1 MTEGMRPALRVLLVE
16 DEALIAM
23 MAEDMI
29 DSIGHSVVRTATT
42 LNEALAACADGDFEV
57 ALLDVNL
64 NGDTSMAVATALK
77 ARGCPFAFTT
87 GYGAGG
93 VDPAHSDCPV
103 LTKPYALAELETIF
117 AGFVAQSAGMSSIT
131 SSVDSKRG

>member
-1 MTEGMRPALRVLLVE
+1 MSATPLRLLLVE

-23 MAEDMI
+23 MAEDLI
-29 DSIGHSVVRTATT
+29 EVLGHEVAFTAAT
-42 LNEALAACADGDFEV
+42 LGEALAACDGHAFDA

-64 NGDTSMAVATALK
+64 NGESSMALAASLK
-77 ARGCPFAFTT
+77 SRGCPFAFTT

-93 VDPAHSDCPV
+93 IESAHADRPV
-103 LTKPYALAELETIF
+103 LTKPYALAELEAVLT
-117 AGFVAQSAGMSSIT
+117 GFVVQLAGTSSIT